1 MELVSKHFT
10 DHARPSLS
18 RVICANKQVMNN
30 MHINASDQSI
40 SMISKLIESANH
52 LCMLFASIK
61 HMADLSEQ
69 SPNVAKQ
76 DSSTKGKVVSTPHSE
91 LSTVGCSLRETSC
104 LERKGYL
111 SQPTSQMI

>member
-1 MELVSKHFT
+1 
-10 DHARPSLS
+10 
-18 RVICANKQVMNN
+18 
-30 MHINASDQSI
+30 
-40 SMISKLIESANH
+40 
-52 LCMLFASIK
+52 
-61 HMADLSEQ
+61 MADLSEQ

-111 SQPTSQMI
+111 SQPDVSDDLNVIRVSVARHAHEVGYQVPI